1 MYLRVACFGVVKDFA
16 NEINRP
22 LDLVGVSDLFAF
34 DHDGRANNPRC
45 SSNVDQE
52 VRLLEAS
59 SCSGKDD
66 GGTQFVGEDLWLG
79 VQRKQLRSLWWRV

>member
-1 MYLRVACFGVVKDFA
+1 MTTEEVQHEGRSGNERQCYGRRQGDEGVVM
-16 NEINRP
+16 EEELR
-22 LDLVGVSDLFAF
+22 G
-34 DHDGRANNPRC
+34 GG
-45 SSNVDQE
+45 E

-79 VQRKQLRSLWWRV
+79 VQRKQLRSLWWRVWRGE